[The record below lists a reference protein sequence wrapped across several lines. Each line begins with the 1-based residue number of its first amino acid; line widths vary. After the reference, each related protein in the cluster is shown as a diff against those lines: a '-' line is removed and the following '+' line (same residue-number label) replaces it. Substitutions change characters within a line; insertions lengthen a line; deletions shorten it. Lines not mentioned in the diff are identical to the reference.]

1 MSKLHNVRG
10 RITYISSHAKQE
22 NLYAVYET
30 TNRHYWTELAK
41 FNQQEFQKSG
51 TEGKCIE
58 ARELIIALPES
69 FPDLY
74 DPDRLLQMFTN
85 RFKEKYGMECVSAL
99 HHNKRKTNYHIHL
112 IFSERELLPEP
123 IEKIATRNMFYN
135 EQKKHV
141 RTKKEIL
148 DDNGNVRKGCK
159 IIKKGEVYERSL
171 FTAKNKLFKQ
181 EHYLDE
187 AKHFYTDL
195 INLLI
200 EDDKNKL
207 HVFDKNGLYLA
218 TKKIGKNNPKA
229 EQIKEDNE
237 VRMMWNHEVDRALVS
252 QVPAVEIRQIKKEFI
267 TDRIRTSIK
276 VWGNRPELL
285 LNIILTATKALALL
299 TSKIL
304 TAARELKNKLF
315 HEAFEKEYGSNA
327 VIKAENTAD
336 VVIAPAK
343 ESITEPEPPENTI
356 TATVPK
362 AEVVEQ
368 PKPQI
373 PPRPVMPPEAA
384 AFPRLQKVKVTL
396 DKHNNLI
403 FEAEA
408 ERNKLELELSDLKGL
423 ARLTKKKELENRPP
437 KPKKSELLKPD
448 YPVSSDSMDLQR
460 CRIYTP
466 HSIPHSVP
474 QTRIRRDVPSGR
486 KPTERKPLQKPKP
499 CTKSYSG
506 IKKRLTSKTPANLT
520 EAEIKG
526 RDNRPSPLASSRIIH
541 IFYFLRNSGHYLFYI
556 SNVFFN
562 ILTFNIYFCTG
573 FM

>member
-10 RITYISSHAKQE
+10 RITYISNHAKQE

-30 TNRHYWTELAK
+30 TDRHYWTELAR

-74 DPDRLLQMFTN
+74 NPDKLLQMFTN
-85 RFKEKYGMECVSAL
+85 RFKEKYGVECVSAL

-135 EQKKHV
+135 EQGKHV

-148 DDNGNVRKGCK
+148 DDSGNVRKGCK
-159 IIKKGEVYERSL
+159 IVKKGEVYERTL

-187 AKHFYTDL
+187 AKRFYTDL

-200 EDDKNKL
+200 EDDKDKL
-207 HVFDKNGLYLA
+207 HVFDRNGLYLA

-237 VRMMWNHEVDRALVS
+237 VRMQWNHEVDRALVS
-252 QVPAVEIRQIKKEFI
+252 QVPEDEIRQIKQKWI
-267 TDRIRTSIK
+267 TERIRLSIDVFGK
-276 VWGNRPELL
+276 CPEKLTG
-285 LNIILTATKALALL
+285 IITIATAKLALL
-299 TSKIL
+299 ISKVL

-315 HEAFEKEYGSNA
+315 HEALEKEYGSMS
-327 VIKAENTAD
+327 VIKAEDTAE
-336 VVIAPAK
+336 VITTPAK
-343 ESITEPEPPENTI
+343 EVITEPKAPENTI
-356 TATVPK
+356 TATAPK
-362 AEVVEQ
+362 AEVQEP

-384 AFPRLQKVKVTL
+384 TFTRLQKIKVTL

-403 FEAEA
+403 FEAER
-408 ERNKLELELSDLKGL
+408 ERTKLEIELADLKGL
-423 ARLTKKKELENRPP
+423 ARLTKKKELENRIATKTEEIRTFKAGLSGIVRQHGFATVQDFYTAFYTAQRANDAYEKECAKREEVYGEKATP
-437 KPKKSELLKPD
+437 KAE
-448 YPVSSDSMDLQR
+448 SMHEKLQR
-460 CRIYTP
+460 YQEKADRQNANQP
-466 HSIPHSVP
+466 HRS
-474 QTRIRRDVPSGR
+474 RD
-486 KPTERKPLQKPKP
+486 
-499 CTKSYSG
+499 
-506 IKKRLTSKTPANLT
+506 
-520 EAEIKG
+520 KG
-526 RDNRPSPLASSRIIH
+526 AR
-541 IFYFLRNSGHYLFYI
+541 
-556 SNVFFN
+556 
-562 ILTFNIYFCTG
+562 
-573 FM
+573 

>member
-30 TNRHYWTELAK
+30 TDRHYWTELAR
-41 FNQQEFQKSG
+41 FNQQEFLKSG

-85 RFKEKYGMECVSAL
+85 RFKEKYGVECVSAL

-148 DDNGNVRKGCK
+148 DDSGNVRRGCK
-159 IIKKGEVYERSL
+159 IIKKGEVYERTL

-187 AKHFYTDL
+187 AKRFYTNL
-195 INLLI
+195 INFLI

-229 EQIKEDNE
+229 KQIKEDNE
-237 VRMMWNHEVDRALVS
+237 VRMQWNHEVDRAIVS
-252 QVPAVEIRQIKKEFI
+252 QVPENEIRQIKNKFI
-267 TDRIRTSIK
+267 IDRIRQSIGA
-276 VWGNRPELL
+276 WGKQPNLL
-285 LNIILTATKALALL
+285 ANIIINATMRLALL
-299 TSKIL
+299 ISKVL
-304 TAARELKNKLF
+304 TAAMELKNKLF
-315 HEAFEKEYGSNA
+315 HETLEKEYGSKT
-327 VIKAENTAD
+327 VIKAEDTAD
-336 VVIAPAK
+336 VVTAPAK
-343 ESITEPEPPENTI
+343 ETITEPKPPSI
-356 TATVPK
+356 TVSATVPE
-362 AEVVEQ
+362 AEIVEQ

-373 PPRPVMPPEAA
+373 PPRPIMPPEAN
-384 AFPRLQKVKVTL
+384 AFPKLQKVKVTL

-403 FEAEA
+403 FEAEH
-408 ERNKLELELSDLKGL
+408 ERNKLEIERDDLKGL
-423 ARLTKKKELENRPP
+423 AKLTKKKELDRKIDRKNEEISILKAGLSGIVRQHGFATVQDFYTAFYTSQNAFDQYQKDCAKWDESYGEKSTP
-437 KPKKSELLKPD
+437 KVETMHDKIQRYKEKAD
-448 YPVSSDSMDLQR
+448 RQNANYPYRSSD
-460 CRIYTP
+460 
-466 HSIPHSVP
+466 
-474 QTRIRRDVPSGR
+474 
-486 KPTERKPLQKPKP
+486 
-499 CTKSYSG
+499 
-506 IKKRLTSKTPANLT
+506 
-520 EAEIKG
+520 KG
-526 RDNRPSPLASSRIIH
+526 AR
-541 IFYFLRNSGHYLFYI
+541 
-556 SNVFFN
+556 
-562 ILTFNIYFCTG
+562 
-573 FM
+573 

>member
-30 TNRHYWTELAK
+30 TDRHYWTELAR
-41 FNQQEFQKSG
+41 FNQQEFLKSS
-51 TEGKCIE
+51 TAGKCIE

-74 DPDRLLQMFTN
+74 DPDKLLQMFTN
-85 RFKEKYGMECVSAL
+85 RFKEKYGVECVSAL

-148 DDNGNVRKGCK
+148 DDSGNVRKGCK
-159 IIKKGEVYERSL
+159 IIKKGEVYERTL

-187 AKHFYTDL
+187 AKRFYTDL

-200 EDDKNKL
+200 EDDKDKL

-237 VRMMWNHEVDRALVS
+237 VRMKWNHEVDRAIVS
-252 QVPAVEIRQIKKEFI
+252 QVPEDEIRQIKKEFI
-267 TDRIRTSIK
+267 ADRIRQSIDA
-276 VWGNRPELL
+276 WGRQPDLL
-285 LNIILTATKALALL
+285 ANIIIKATMRLALL
-299 TSKIL
+299 ISEIL

-315 HEAFEKEYGSNA
+315 HEALEKEYGSKT
-327 VIKAENTAD
+327 VIKAENTAN
-336 VVIAPAK
+336 VVTAPAK
-343 ESITEPEPPENTI
+343 ETLTEPEPLVSKITVNVPETKVI
-356 TATVPK
+356 
-362 AEVVEQ
+362 EQ

-396 DKHNNLI
+396 DKQNNLI
-403 FEAEA
+403 FEAER
-408 ERNKLELELSDLKGL
+408 ERTKLEIELNDLKGL
-423 ARLTKKKELENRPP
+423 ARLTKKKELESRIAIKNEEIRTLKAGLSGIVRQHGFATVQDFYTAFYTAQLATDTYQKECAKWNEAYGEKATPKTETIHEKIQRYQEKADRHNANRP
-437 KPKKSELLKPD
+437 
-448 YPVSSDSMDLQR
+448 YQ
-460 CRIYTP
+460 
-466 HSIPHSVP
+466 
-474 QTRIRRDVPSGR
+474 
-486 KPTERKPLQKPKP
+486 
-499 CTKSYSG
+499 
-506 IKKRLTSKTPANLT
+506 SKD
-520 EAEIKG
+520 KG
-526 RDNRPSPLASSRIIH
+526 AR
-541 IFYFLRNSGHYLFYI
+541 
-556 SNVFFN
+556 
-562 ILTFNIYFCTG
+562 
-573 FM
+573 

>member
-30 TNRHYWTELAK
+30 TDRHYWTELAR
-41 FNQQEFQKSG
+41 FNQQEFLKSG

-85 RFKEKYGMECVSAL
+85 RFKEKYGVECVSAL

-148 DDNGNVRKGCK
+148 DDSGNVRKGCK
-159 IIKKGEVYERSL
+159 IVKNGEVYERTL

-187 AKHFYTDL
+187 AKRFYTDL

-200 EDDKNKL
+200 EDDKNKH
-207 HVFDKNGLYLA
+207 HVFDRNGLYLA

-237 VRMMWNHEVDRALVS
+237 VRMQWNHEVDRALVS
-252 QVPAVEIRQIKKEFI
+252 QVPENEIRQIKNEFI
-267 TDRIRTSIK
+267 TDRIRNSIR

-285 LNIILTATKALALL
+285 LNIIVTATKALALL
-299 TSKIL
+299 TSKVL

-315 HEAFEKEYGSNA
+315 HEALEKEYGSKA
-327 VIKAENTAD
+327 VIKADDTAD
-336 VVIAPAK
+336 VVSAPVK
-343 ESITEPEPPENTI
+343 ETITKPEPPSVTI
-356 TATVPK
+356 TATVPETK
-362 AEVVEQ
+362 VIEQ

-373 PPRPVMPPEAA
+373 PPRPVMPPEAV

-396 DKHNNLI
+396 DKHNHLI
-403 FEAEA
+403 FEAER
-408 ERNKLELELSDLKGL
+408 ERTKLEIELSDLKGL
-423 ARLTKKKELENRPP
+423 ARLTKKKELEGRIATQT
-437 KPKKSELLKPD
+437 EEIRTLKAG
-448 YPVSSDSMDLQR
+448 L
-460 CRIYTP
+460 
-466 HSIPHSVP
+466 
-474 QTRIRRDVPSGR
+474 
-486 KPTERKPLQKPKP
+486 
-499 CTKSYSG
+499 SG
-506 IKKRLTSKTPANLT
+506 IVRQHGFATVQDFYTAFYTAQHAT
-520 EAEIKG
+520 EAYQKECDKWEEAYGEKASQKTETMHEKIQRYKEKADKQNASQPYRSRDKG
-526 RDNRPSPLASSRIIH
+526 AR
-541 IFYFLRNSGHYLFYI
+541 
-556 SNVFFN
+556 
-562 ILTFNIYFCTG
+562 
-573 FM
+573 